1 MLEGMRR
8 NLPIKL
14 TSLVFAILL
23 WGMVAGQKEV
33 VRQLDVPLV
42 LPVLADSLIY
52 LRPPPERVEVTLS
65 ASGRSMLWLRLK
77 PPRLAPG
84 YMPQPGDEAVSL
96 RLREEFL
103 DLPRQFQGKVLDIRP
118 SLLNLQVLPVSEK
131 EVPVKVVVGKEPR
144 HPYRFAEEGEP
155 RAVPARI
162 RARGPRDRVTR
173 MPWVRT
179 QFLDLS
185 DATASGT
192 RDVALESGD
201 SLISFEP
208 ATVRVSYEIEVWE
221 PE

>member
-1 MLEGMRR
+1 MLEGLRK

-14 TSLVFAILL
+14 TSLVLAALL

-52 LRPPPERVEVTLS
+52 LSSPPQAVGVTLS

-77 PPRLAPG
+77 PPRMAPG
-84 YMPQPGDEAVSL
+84 FMPQPGGEAVSL

-118 SLLNLQVLPVSEK
+118 SVLNLQVLPVSEK

-144 HPYRFAEEGEP
+144 HPYRFAEGGEP
-155 RAVPARI
+155 RAEPARI
-162 RARGPRDRVTR
+162 VARGPRERVTR

-179 QFLDLS
+179 EFLDLS

-192 RDVALESGD
+192 REVALESGD
-201 SLISFEP
+201 SLIAFEP
-208 ATVRVSYEIEVWE
+208 ATVWVNYEIEAWQ